1 MEKFDVVVFDRY
13 ISSTK
18 EVTRKSRSVR
28 MSKTVEIDESFM
40 STINRDKFLTNYTNK
55 ENFVTVLTAK
65 LETDITIAKVAL
77 EYRNRPVTIFAN
89 DTDIS
94 YLFLHHLYVLTD
106 HGDIR
111 LKNMIH
117 IMMQKLD
124 HATGFKDRIYT

>member
-1 MEKFDVVVFDRY
+1 M
-13 ISSTK
+13 
-18 EVTRKSRSVR
+18 
-28 MSKTVEIDESFM
+28 
-40 STINRDKFLTNYTNK
+40 
-55 ENFVTVLTAK
+55 TAK

-77 EYRNRPVTIFAN
+77 EYGNRPVTIFAN

-94 YLFLHHLYVLTD
+94 YLFLHHLYILTD

-124 HATGFKDRIYT
+124 HATGFKNRIYT